1 MLDVQLKKAHVY
13 TDQDN
18 VFICEYKDHVMINP
32 SDVQDV
38 IDTYDNYHDGKN
50 LKVMLVFPKNTD
62 VSSGA
67 RQLAEQREKPAL
79 AEALVIES
87 TMQRILFKFYKRSR
101 KVSYPI
107 KEFANREDALRW
119 LHNR

>member
-1 MLDVQLKKAHVY
+1 MLDVQLKNAHVY

-18 VFICEYKDHVMINP
+18 VFICEYKDNITIEP
-32 SDVQDV
+32 LDVQDV
-38 IDTYDNYHDGKN
+38 IDAYDNYHDGEQ
-50 LKVMLVFPKNTD
+50 LKVMLVFPKNTN
-62 VSSGA
+62 VSSNA
-67 RQLAEQREKPAL
+67 RQLAEKREKPAL

-101 KVSYPI
+101 KVLYPI
-107 KEFANREDALRW
+107 KEFSNREAALRW